1 MCLELLEGLEGVEVG
16 IGVVQPDNEPNG
28 YQVILYNEP
37 YSYQVILNN
46 EPYSYQ
52 VILDNEPYSY

>member
-28 YQVILYNEP
+28 YQVIL
-37 YSYQVILNN
+37 NN